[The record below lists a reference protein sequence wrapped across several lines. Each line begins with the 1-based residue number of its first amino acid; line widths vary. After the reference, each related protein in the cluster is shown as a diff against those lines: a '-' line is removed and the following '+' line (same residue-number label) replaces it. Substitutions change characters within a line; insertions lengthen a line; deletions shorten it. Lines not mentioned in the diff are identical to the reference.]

1 MQDMI
6 KRIIDADNEA
16 RALEEKNRRDAE
28 AQKAKIE
35 RKSQEMYR
43 RKMAEAMDTVKKND
57 EYEEQQTE
65 KKWAEISA
73 RQASA
78 MIKLRSDYDN
88 NRDRWVD
95 EIVARVIE
103 GA

>member
-95 EIVARVIE
+95 EIVTRVIE